1 MLLRASGELEGQR
14 FDLRGV
20 TEGEAAASGVLGG
33 DALLAFCDAAHAG
46 DEVACAAARAR
57 VQERLGAA
65 AVVDAAAVI
74 GNFERMVR
82 IADGTGIPLDEPLA
96 FVTSGLRADLGID
109 RYASAAH
116 TRRSGVL
123 RRMLGRALA
132 PFASRMM
139 ARYRTPE

>member
-20 TEGEAAASGVLGG
+20 TEGEAAPSGVPGG
-33 DALLAFCDAAHAG
+33 EALLAFCDAAHAG
-46 DEVACAAARAR
+46 DEGDCAAARTR
-57 VQERLGAA
+57 VQEQLGPA

-96 FVTSGLRADLGID
+96 FVTAGLRADLGID

-116 TRRSGVL
+116 TRRSGGL

-132 PFASRMM
+132 PFATRMM
-139 ARYRTPE
+139 ARYRTRE